1 MEKHI
6 PVLLEEVISN
16 LNIRDH
22 KIYVDMTLG
31 GAGHSSEILRRI
43 PNGHLYGVD
52 QDDFAIKKANEKL
65 ADFSNYTIIKDN
77 FINAK
82 QRLCDLG
89 ITEVDGILFDLGVSS
104 YQFDIAGRGFS
115 YKFDNELDMRMNP
128 DDSLTA
134 KIIVNTYS
142 YQDLANIFFRYGEE
156 KFSRSIA
163 KNIINT
169 REENPINTTF
179 ELVDIIKKSMPHKV
193 LNKKGHPA
201 KKTFQAL
208 RIAVNDELNRFEE
221 ALEAAIS
228 ILAPKGRLAVIT
240 FHSLEDR
247 LCKQIFRKH
256 STIDIPR
263 GVPIIITETPLLR
276 LINRKIIIAGEEEL
290 ALNNR
295 AHSAKLRVVE
305 KN

>member
-6 PVLLEEVISN
+6 PVLLEEVITN

-31 GAGHSSEILRRI
+31 GAGHASEILKRI

-82 QRLCDLG
+82 QRLNELG
-89 ITEVDGILFDLGVSS
+89 VTQVDGILFDLGVSS

-128 DDSLTA
+128 EDSLTA

-142 YQDLANIFFRYGEE
+142 YEDLANIFFRYGEE

-163 KNIINT
+163 KNIIKA
-169 REENPINTTF
+169 REDKLINTTF
-179 ELVDIIKKSMPHKV
+179 ELVDIIKRSMPHKV

-208 RIAVNDELNRFEE
+208 RIAVNDELNRFEA

-228 ILAPKGRLAVIT
+228 LLAPQGRLAVIT

-263 GVPIIITETPLLR
+263 GVPIIITEKPLLK
-276 LINRKIIIAGEEEL
+276 LINRKIIIAGEAEL
-290 ALNNR
+290 ELNNR
-295 AHSAKLRVVE
+295 AHSAKLRIVE